1 MEDMLTNGNLIMA
14 LGPATGVFFLS
25 VYFIRTFV
33 AYQRDV
39 MLKLVNEMKEDRKLQ
54 EKELEEF
61 KNAVNKIDARLHYIE
76 RVLEHEK

>member
-1 MEDMLTNGNLIMA
+1 MLTNGNLIMA

>member
-1 MEDMLTNGNLIMA
+1 MA

>member
-1 MEDMLTNGNLIMA
+1 MA

-33 AYQRDV
+33 GYQRDV

-76 RVLEHEK
+76 KVLEHEK